1 MIGAFVF
8 GLMIPNGLLGPR
20 FLEVLKGFVEDVLMP
35 VFFTVSGFR
44 TNFDTL
50 TSYSSWFLVAAVIAV
65 ACLSKV
71 VSTLVVAFFHGMPLR
86 EGVALG
92 VLMNTKGLLALIAIN
107 TGRDRAVF
115 SLSLHVFDLYI
126 FIL

>member
-1 MIGAFVF
+1 
-8 GLMIPNGLLGPR
+8 
-20 FLEVLKGFVEDVLMP
+20 MP
-35 VFFTVSGFR
+35 VVFAVSGFR
-44 TNFDTL
+44 TNFDAL
-50 TSYSSWFLVAAVIAV
+50 VSCLSWFLVAAVIAL

-115 SLSLHVFDLYI
+115 SLSLLVFDLYI